1 MKKRVFRNKI
11 VYWISIVYFLLVSF
25 ALIITLIDIT
35 IFFNNKFIYF
45 LILIAAIFSII
56 ILVQLIEKYK
66 KSTLLISI
74 YLSLIIIGS
83 LLVNLNNYIEKRY
96 SINEIKFLLFHI
108 VFLILINY
116 YKVNQ
121 IELEKAEEIDQ
132 IGKENFES

>member
-132 IGKENFES
+132 IGNENFES

>member
-25 ALIITLIDIT
+25 VLIITLIDIT